1 MFCNTL
7 KGMHVNDQPAQNI
20 AIHLWISRQDASLIV
35 KHDLAYGPSH
45 ADVQTHTSHMP
56 CRTCILTCALK
67 PHRSTS
73 HCALPLHF
81 HDHNAS
87 AVPIESWA
95 CYRRSSWS
103 SQLQLPTAETK
114 TASVS
119 LHQICTLICGG
130 FVCLLLCAVA
140 LLATIRRSLAGL
152 AQSRS

>member
-1 MFCNTL
+1 MLLTN
-7 KGMHVNDQPAQNI
+7 QPRI
-20 AIHLWISRQDASLIV
+20 LPFT
-35 KHDLAYGPSH
+35 YGFPRCFPNWPSH
-45 ADVQTHTSHMP
+45 ADVQTHTSHLP
-56 CRTCILTCALK
+56 CRTWTCNEGILTCALK
-67 PHRSTS
+67 PHESTS
-73 HCALPLHF
+73 QRALSLHF
-81 HDHNAS
+81 HHHNAS

-130 FVCLLLCAVA
+130 SVCLLLCAVA

-152 AQSRS
+152 GQSRS